1 MTGKGYG
8 RRVRVEGNISNGARP
23 KGRGEMS
30 KERSK
35 RSRHSIAQYTLGIG
49 YDVIV

>member
-8 RRVRVEGNISNGARP
+8 RRVRVEGRISNEARL

-30 KERSK
+30 KERSM
-35 RSRHSIAQYTLGIG
+35 HSIVQYTLGIG
-49 YDVIV
+49 DDVIV